1 LIWRFIEVRTFV
13 RWLAAGSIGL
23 AFAATGITRAQEPAD
38 KWPHVQPADKWPKVK
53 PADQWQVPGEIQ
65 KPGDIQVPGDIQG
78 VKVKKE
84 KCEQRLIVAA
94 DSLFEFDK
102 DVLTPSAAASLEK
115 LGPGIKVAATYGA
128 RIEGHTDG
136 KGGDDYNQKL
146 SERRAKAVRSWLS
159 TRQFLPASTMVT
171 GFGKRKPVA
180 PNTNPDGSD
189 NPDGRALNRRVELIF
204 LTCK

>member
-1 LIWRFIEVRTFV
+1 MKTRARWFV
-13 RWLAAGSIGL
+13 VALIGL
-23 AFAATGITRAQEPAD
+23 SGSAPNATWAQEPAD
-38 KWPHVQPADKWPKVK
+38 KWPQVRPLDKWPKVK

-78 VKVKKE
+78 VKVQKD

-102 DVLTPSAAASLEK
+102 DVLTSSATASLEK
-115 LGPGIKVAATYGA
+115 LGPTIKAAATYGV

-136 KGGDDYNQKL
+136 KGGDDYNQRL
-146 SERRAKAVRSWLS
+146 SERRAVAVRSWLS
-159 TRQFLPASTMVT
+159 GHEFLPASTKVA

-180 PNTNPDGSD
+180 PNSHPDGSD
-189 NPDGRALNRRVELIF
+189 NPEGRALNRRVELIF